1 MVKVHE
7 IDLTS
12 EEFQS
17 LLMNSFLIIEQN
29 TLEYMDYV
37 LFRELAPTQPEPTPP
52 EQGADSPVETQ
63 NDEPSYT
70 GEYRMTQIVRI
81 LEDDGLKE
89 GFVMINFSM
98 F

>member
-1 MVKVHE
+1 MVKIHE

-12 EEFQS
+12 EEFQD
-17 LLMNSFLIIEQN
+17 LLLNSFLIIEKN

-37 LFRELAPTQPEPTPP
+37 LFRELAPQQPEQSG
-52 EQGADSPVETQ
+52 QGEDSPVETQ

-81 LEDDGLKE
+81 LEDDGLKD

>member
-37 LFRELAPTQPEPTPP
+37 LFRELAPTQPE
-52 EQGADSPVETQ
+52 QGTDSPIETQ

>member
-1 MVKVHE
+1 MVNVHE

-12 EEFQS
+12 EEFQD
-17 LLMNSFLIIEQN
+17 LLLNSFLIIEKN

-37 LFRELAPTQPEPTPP
+37 LFRELAPTQPEPGP
-52 EQGADSPVETQ
+52 DSPVETQ